1 MQQSVDNSLFS
12 RTYYLTPGEC
22 SAEQE
27 MPFALLVNRLIEVAT
42 LHADSWG
49 VGYRRLSRDNQAW
62 VLSRMAVEMTAF
74 PRVGANYT
82 VRTWIESYNRHFSER
97 NFEIVDDE
105 GATLGYARTI
115 WSVIDSTT
123 RQSCDIAALGFIKR
137 NIADRHCPIASPERV
152 RNVEHRRTAEYT
164 FLYTD
169 IDFNRHVNTVR
180 YICALLNAW
189 QLDWYEHHRISRFDI
204 AFVKEA
210 YFGQKATIAVDD
222 ADPLCC
228 PAEIVVDSEPVCKAK
243 IIFKQR

>member
-1 MQQSVDNSLFS
+1 MQQPVDNSLFS

-22 SAEQE
+22 NAEQE
-27 MPFALLVNRLIEVAT
+27 MPFALLANRLIEVAT

-62 VLSRMAVEMTAF
+62 VLSRLAVEMTAF
-74 PRVGANYT
+74 PRVGENYT
-82 VRTWIESYNRHFSER
+82 IRTWIESYNRHFSER

-105 GATLGYARTI
+105 GTTLGYARTI

-123 RQSCDIAALGFIKR
+123 RQSCDIAALGFIKS
-137 NIADRHCPIASPERV
+137 NIADRRCPIASPERV
-152 RNVEHRRTAEYT
+152 RMVESRRQMDYT

-169 IDFNRHVNTVR
+169 IVFIRHVNTVR

-189 QLDWYEHHRISRFDI
+189 PIVWYARHRICRFDI

-210 YFGQKATIAVDD
+210 YYGQKATDAVDD

-228 PAEIVVDSEPVCKAK
+228 PAEIVVDAEPICKAK
-243 IIFKQR
+243 IKFSQR